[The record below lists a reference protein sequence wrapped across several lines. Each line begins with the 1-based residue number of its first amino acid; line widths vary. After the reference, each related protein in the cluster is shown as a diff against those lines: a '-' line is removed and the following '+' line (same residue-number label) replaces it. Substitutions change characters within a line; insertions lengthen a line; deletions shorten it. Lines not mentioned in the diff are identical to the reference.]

1 MLIKNCLHVYTKVC
15 TVLCTYIMQDGPISC
30 TTVFNESILG
40 PIQKH
45 NNRKGKP
52 LSNEA
57 MAAVPEP
64 SERGTVGDSQGGC
77 GASGMQSAFEK
88 MMNTFGAFEKTIEKP
103 AQPQSSVNKEGLVK
117 GVLPQGLCDSSEVMV
132 LGRRGGRME
141 GESRGGYGGQ
151 DRKWQDFT
159 SGFTKELHQDTQH
172 DTAVVSETIDWSTYL
187 PLYIVNAYI
196 MYIYIYI
203 WSRPCSTK
211 SGSNLSMNHLEPW
224 AANLQPAAILLVY
237 VIYYREYE

>member
-1 MLIKNCLHVYTKVC
+1 MYRDLYVQCYVY
-15 TVLCTYIMQDGPISC
+15 TYIMQDGPISC

-40 PIQKH
+40 PIRKH

-77 GASGMQSAFEK
+77 GPSGMQSAFEK
-88 MMNTFGAFEKTIEKP
+88 MMNTFGAFEKTIVKP
-103 AQPQSSVNKEGLVK
+103 AQPQSSVNEEGLVK
-117 GVLPQGLCDSSEVMV
+117 GILPQGLCDSSEVMV

-172 DTAVVSETIDWSTYL
+172 DIAAVSETIDWSTYL
-187 PLYIVNAYI
+187 PLYIANAYNCVHLYMVTTLQHKEWQQFI
-196 MYIYIYI
+196 NE
-203 WSRPCSTK
+203 P
-211 SGSNLSMNHLEPW
+211 SGALGSK
-224 AANLQPAAILLVY
+224 PAASSDTVSLCYIL
-237 VIYYREYE
+237 

>member
-1 MLIKNCLHVYTKVC
+1 MYIQRSVC

-40 PIQKH
+40 PIRKH
-45 NNRKGKP
+45 DNRKGKP

-77 GASGMQSAFEK
+77 GPSGMQSAFEK
-88 MMNTFGAFEKTIEKP
+88 MMNTFGTFEKTIVKP

-117 GVLPQGLCDSSEVMV
+117 GILPQGLCNSSEVMV
-132 LGRRGGRME
+132 LGRRGGRM
-141 GESRGGYGGQ
+141 GRGGYGGQ

-159 SGFTKELHQDTQH
+159 SGFTKELNQDTQH
-172 DTAVVSETIDWSTYL
+172 DIAAVSETIDWSTYL
-187 PLYIVNAYI
+187 PLYIVNACTSTS
-196 MYIYIYI
+196 IY
-203 WSRPCSTK
+203 
-211 SGSNLSMNHLEPW
+211 GHD
-224 AANLQPAAILLVY
+224 PAAQRVAA
-237 VIYYREYE
+237 IYQ